1 MNIYLVGY
9 RCAGKSTVGRL
20 LAEKLGWS
28 FVDMDDYIVKAE
40 GRTIAQLVDDEGWD
54 HFRRLEHRL
63 VVTLA
68 KREDTIVS
76 TGGGVL
82 MNPAN
87 TLLMQGS
94 GKIVWLKVSQET
106 VVDRIGKDPSSASHR
121 PSLTGAGVADDI
133 EATLKTRNPIYQK
146 GSDLTVDTDTL
157 EPEAVVAQVLGNL
170 Y

>member
-28 FVDMDDYIVKAE
+28 FVDMDDYIIKAE
-40 GRTIAQLVDDEGWD
+40 GLTIAQLVDNEGWD
-54 HFRRLEHRL
+54 YFRRLEHRL

-68 KREDTIVS
+68 KREDTVVG
-76 TGGGVL
+76 TGGGVM

-87 TLLMQGS
+87 TLLLQGS
-94 GKIVWLKVSQET
+94 GKIVWLKVSQKT
-106 VVDRIGKDPSSASHR
+106 VVDRIVNDPSSASHR
-121 PSLTGAGVADDI
+121 PSLTGAALGDDI
-133 EATLKTRNPIYQK
+133 AGTLKTRNPIYQK
-146 GSDLTVDTDTL
+146 ASDLTVETDTL

-170 Y
+170 Q